1 MIDLRNKDL
10 PNAIQADGKSFLIQ
24 TDFRFWLNFGAN
36 LDKDNPEKIIAV
48 IPDLFID
55 DLPEPS
61 EEVINKLLEFYACKD
76 VTPKEINNGR
86 DEKLLDM
93 IQDGSYIYASFMQCY
108 GIDLIDI
115 EYLHWHKFITLFK
128 CLSEDC
134 IIKKIISYR
143 GYVKSEKS
151 EESIRRELREMWSLP
166 YEGQQDDSMLQELNE
181 LFYNS

>member
-61 EEVINKLLEFYACKD
+61 EEVINKLENIQKYVMNLLSNY
-76 VTPKEINNGR
+76 KE
-86 DEKLLDM
+86 D
-93 IQDGSYIYASFMQCY
+93 Q
-108 GIDLIDI
+108 
-115 EYLHWHKFITLFK
+115 
-128 CLSEDC
+128 
-134 IIKKIISYR
+134 
-143 GYVKSEKS
+143 
-151 EESIRRELREMWSLP
+151 
-166 YEGQQDDSMLQELNE
+166 
-181 LFYNS
+181 

>member
-55 DLPEPS
+55 DLPDPS

-86 DEKLLDM
+86 DEKLLHM
-93 IQDGSYIYASFMQCY
+93 IQDGPYIYASFMQCY

-115 EYLHWHKFITLFK
+115 KYLHWHKFITLFK